1 MSTVSCT
8 AVRELAAELALDLLD
23 GDERAAALAHLQT
36 CPACRDEVASLARA
50 ADELLLLAPEAE
62 ADPDLEA
69 RVLDRL
75 GAPAAPAEPTAPVV
89 AVAPAHHHRVRRRLL
104 AAAAAVVLV
113 AAAATLA
120 LAARTPDAGPA
131 AAARTASMRTA
142 ATGQVVGT
150 VRLASGAD
158 ATVSIPD
165 WLAMVRN
172 YGGTVGATYWLQ
184 VRTTGG
190 DHDLRRLPPADQRP
204 WHIDLGTDPGK
215 VRSVSVVDD
224 KGTVWCTARFTTT

>member
-23 GDERAAALAHLQT
+23 GDERAAALTHLQT

-69 RVLDRL
+69 EVLARL
-75 GAPAAPAEPTAPVV
+75 GDPNELAAPAVV
-89 AVAPAHHHRVRRRLL
+89 AVAPGRHHRRVPRRRLL

-113 AAAATLA
+113 AAAATFA
-120 LAARTPDAGPA
+120 LAARTPGAGPE

-142 ATGQVVGT
+142 ATRQVVGT
-150 VRLASGAD
+150 VRLASGR

-165 WLAMVRN
+165 WLGLVRN

-190 DHDLRRLPPADQRP
+190 DHDLHRLPPADQRP
-204 WHIDLGTDPGK
+204 WHIALDTDPGK

-224 KGTVWCTARFTTT
+224 KGAVWCTARFTT